1 MEGMSGLEDYAGMAG
16 EDKDFGGM
24 FEAAAGMEGEI
35 SGMSGKDFE
44 PADMGSFG
52 GSFAEGMDGFSD
64 GLGDFDRGEAGYGE
78 AAVDMAGMGY
88 GAGGISGME
97 GMTEGGVSAGG
108 IECTLGV
115 SLCLIL

>member
-24 FEAAAGMEGEI
+24 FEAAAGMEG
-35 SGMSGKDFE
+35 
-44 PADMGSFG
+44 
-52 GSFAEGMDGFSD
+52 
-64 GLGDFDRGEAGYGE
+64 
-78 AAVDMAGMGY
+78 
-88 GAGGISGME
+88 
-97 GMTEGGVSAGG
+97 MTEGGVSAGG